1 MESFAVVFDDNLG
14 FRLCYIGLKLIDPRH
29 FASLGAQRD
38 FTIEPGA
45 RKRISSSLLGKG
57 KQEDGRGFHGRTRAI
72 VGIFCRLGRFRD
84 SGEPFCALAK
94 GGDFRDACERRALDE
109 GIFERFVD
117 GKSPQNSQMMQTSS
131 VNDSRGAIWMMVSSG
146 EVMRCSG
153 DIEQTE
159 PNGSS

>member
-1 MESFAVVFDDNLG
+1 MESFAVVFNDNLG
-14 FRLCYIGLKLIDPRH
+14 FRPCDIGLKSIDPRH

-38 FTIEPGA
+38 FAIEPGA

-117 GKSPQNSQMMQTSS
+117 GKESAKLADDANEL
-131 VNDSRGAIWMMVSSG
+131 G
-146 EVMRCSG
+146 ERQKGRNLDDGEFGRSDALFG
-153 DIEQTE
+153 RY
-159 PNGSS
+159 

>member
-1 MESFAVVFDDNLG
+1 MESFAVVFNDNLG
-14 FRLCYIGLKLIDPRH
+14 FRPCNIGLKLIDPRH

-38 FTIEPGA
+38 FAIEPGA

-57 KQEDGRGFHGRTRAI
+57 KQEDDRGFHGRTRAI

-94 GGDFRDACERRALDE
+94 AA
-109 GIFERFVD
+109 IFATLVSGARLTRGFSSDSLMV
-117 GKSPQNSQMMQTSS
+117 KSPQNSQMMQTSS
-131 VNDSRGAIWMMVSSG
+131 VNDNRGAIWMMVSSG

>member
-1 MESFAVVFDDNLG
+1 M
-14 FRLCYIGLKLIDPRH
+14 
-29 FASLGAQRD
+29 
-38 FTIEPGA
+38 
-45 RKRISSSLLGKG
+45 
-57 KQEDGRGFHGRTRAI
+57 
-72 VGIFCRLGRFRD
+72 GIFCRLGRFRD

-109 GIFERFVD
+109 GFSSDSLMV
-117 GKSPQNSQMMQTSS
+117 KSPQNSQMMQMSS
-131 VNDSRGAIWMMVSSG
+131 VNDNRGAIWMMVSSG